1 MSKNLPRRRSLTSS
15 AAVAA
20 GAAISQAVPARAQL
34 SSTSSALSSARLPQE
49 PAPAPYAAF
58 MHGVASGDPIPNSV
72 IIWTRVT
79 VSPEA
84 VPGSGLGADVD
95 VQWEI
100 ATDREFTNIVSS
112 GMQRATAWSVH
123 VCPTC

>member
-1 MSKNLPRRRSLTSS
+1 MSKNLPRRRSLTGS

-34 SSTSSALSSARLPQE
+34 SSTSSALSSARLPKE
-49 PAPAPYAAF
+49 PAPYTAF

-72 IIWTRVT
+72 ITWTRVT

-84 VPGSGLGADVD
+84 VPGSGLGADAD

-112 GMQRATAWSVH
+112 GMQRATAQSVH
-123 VCPTC
+123 ACPTC